1 MKKARTEQTI
11 TIKIPVDPNLPAE
24 VTFTPGPYAE
34 EAKRLA
40 GTTGSG
46 WRTPSAS
53 TRMVDYYL
61 VDRSGKQAPFKLNA
75 DPIPLFFPET
85 KSDDSGIR
93 FFVDRKIIEPKP
105 LRKPRP
111 DAAAYLNKHRK
122 EKKDEAEE
130 EKQREGLEAYF

>member
-11 TIKIPVDPNLPAE
+11 TIKIPVDPALPAVVE
-24 VTFTPGPYAE
+24 FTPGPYAE

-40 GTTGSG
+40 GTPGSG
-46 WRTPSAS
+46 WRTPSTS

-61 VDRSGKQAPFKLNA
+61 VDPTGEQKPFKLNSA
-75 DPIPLFFPET
+75 PIPLFFPEA
-85 KSDDSGIR
+85 KSDDPRIR
-93 FFVDRKIIEPKP
+93 FYVDRKIIEPKP

-122 EKKDEAEE
+122 EKKDEDER
-130 EKQREGLEAYF
+130 EKVFF